1 MSPSASVLPSDFR
14 AGDPSDSEEPAG
26 FDEGVTSVVLFTLIA
41 ALMATDLVIEYR
53 RGVSMALQ
61 TFELLIF
68 LSALAGIAFHWS
80 RRVIERHR
88 SRSLD
93 IELAAA
99 RAEARRWSEDARR
112 WNQEAQNALQ
122 GLGAAIDRQFD
133 R

>member
-1 MSPSASVLPSDFR
+1 MSQSASALPSDFR
-14 AGDPSDSEEPAG
+14 SGDPTESDGPATVG
-26 FDEGVTSVVLFTLIA
+26 EGVTSFVLFTVIA

-99 RAEARRWSEDARR
+99 RAEA
-112 WNQEAQNALQ
+112 
-122 GLGAAIDRQFD
+122 
-133 R
+133 